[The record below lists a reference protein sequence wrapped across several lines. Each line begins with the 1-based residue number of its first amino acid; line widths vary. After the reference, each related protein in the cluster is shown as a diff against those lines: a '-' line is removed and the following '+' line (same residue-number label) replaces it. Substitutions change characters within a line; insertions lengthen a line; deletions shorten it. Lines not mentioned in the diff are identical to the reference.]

1 MPEYTGL
8 KFTMPAMRI
17 LENEHRYLSFLME
30 EWHVLVLWFEQEH
43 LALEEARTKLHK
55 LRKAILEF
63 TDPLKKH
70 TEKEEMYFFPLLG
83 TYIGFEQGPLVG
95 IQEEHRE
102 IDGYIGHFLHHTEGN
117 IDLLPLEDIRT
128 AVKDAG
134 EAFEVLT
141 VHFVKEETVIYPM
154 AENQLSTKDKAR
166 LSQQL
171 NTLIT

>member
-1 MPEYTGL
+1 MREYTGL

-17 LENEHRYLSFLME
+17 LENEHRYLSFLLE
-30 EWHVLVLWFEQEH
+30 EWHALVLWFEQEQ
-43 LALEEARTKLHK
+43 LALEEARTQLHK

-70 TEKEEMYFFPLLG
+70 TEKEEAHFFPLLG

-102 IDGYIGHFLHHTEGN
+102 IDGYIRHFLHHTEGN
-117 IDLLPLEDIRT
+117 IDLLPLEDIRA

-134 EAFEVLT
+134 EAFEVLM
-141 VHFVKEETVIYPM
+141 VHFLKEETVIYPM
-154 AENQLSTKDKAR
+154 AEHQLSPKDKER

>member
-1 MPEYTGL
+1 MPEYAGL

-30 EWHVLVLWFEQEH
+30 EWHALVLWFEQEQP
-43 LALEEARTKLHK
+43 ALEEARTQLHK

-63 TDPLKKH
+63 TGPLKKH
-70 TEKEEMYFFPLLG
+70 TVKEETHFFPLLG
-83 TYIGFEQGPLVG
+83 SYIGFEQGPLAG

-117 IDLLPLEDIRT
+117 TDLMPLEDILA

-134 EAFEVLT
+134 EAFEVLI

-154 AENQLSTKDKAR
+154 AENQLSAKDKER
-166 LSQQL
+166 LSRQL